1 MSNTPT
7 TPMDHPELLVI
18 KSTSSGAA
26 SSSSSAISTS
36 VKTEI
41 NMKSNL
47 RHPAMIPPSIQEEN
61 VSELYE
67 IMPEPLQLE
76 SNTGVFS
83 RTYLEKN
90 VPFNL
95 TIT

>member
-1 MSNTPT
+1 MSNTP
-7 TPMDHPELLVI
+7 PMDHPELLVI
-18 KSTSSGAA
+18 KSSNSVVATSSA
-26 SSSSSAISTS
+26 STS
-36 VKTEI
+36 AKTEI

-76 SNTGVFS
+76 SNTGALS
-83 RTYLEKN
+83 CICLKIN
-90 VPFNL
+90 VPFKS
-95 TIT
+95 TF

>member
-1 MSNTPT
+1 MSNTP
-7 TPMDHPELLVI
+7 PMDHPELLVI
-18 KSTSSGAA
+18 KSTSSAA
-26 SSSSSAISTS
+26 SSSSSISASSTS
-36 VKTEI
+36 AKTEI

-76 SNTGVFS
+76 SNTGVLN
-83 RTYLEKN
+83 R
-90 VPFNL
+90 
-95 TIT
+95 I